1 MKKFVLRI
9 TATAKE
15 PESVFKLTRQ
25 FHSLSIEQNELI
37 YNELIMELHGSKL
50 RHLKLKKVFI
60 QCLERLLKHTP
71 LLEYIELSQVSLISM
86 GPGKISLPNLK
97 YIKLEDSSDEIFS
110 LITDTTNLTTLEI
123 INYENREI
131 TMKFIMQNPSINSLA
146 IGYRNL
152 ENFFQNGDVLSV
164 PFRLKKLDFA
174 GFPTVVVADEECL
187 KKFLKLHAQT
197 LEEIRLP
204 HIISNE
210 ICQIVFTLPNLKVLT
225 FNVSSL
231 PTEKSFYCCMMPLE
245 KITKLRLVGKFPKHE
260 IGKLFMANFPNVIT
274 LNLKHLKCSVW
285 FMKFMHK
292 ISDSQKNIQ
301 HLKISNFFA
310 GASPN
315 LHFKNLKSLFV
326 YNSQNIAVWKNFILT
341 HSSTIEE
348 IIVDKIHE
356 EGKFKPNDILDIL
369 DLPKIRKLSIR
380 GDRKS
385 IDEIYSVIKSDYK
398 QLREVNLRIFISKN
412 YSLSIDKKIIFPCD
426 KKFWWPQ
433 KCDKFIN
440 EE

>member
-1 MKKFVLRI
+1 MILK
-9 TATAKE
+9 
-15 PESVFKLTRQ
+15 
-25 FHSLSIEQNELI
+25 
-37 YNELIMELHGSKL
+37 LHGSKL

-60 QCLERLLKHTP
+60 QCLEGLLEHSP
-71 LLEYIELSQVSLISM
+71 LLEYIELSQVSLISIPM
-86 GPGKISLPNLK
+86 STKKVPLPNLK
-97 YIKLEDSSDEIFS
+97 HIKLEDSSDEIFS
-110 LITDTTNLTTLEI
+110 LFTDTPNLTTLEI

-131 TMKFIMQNPSINSLA
+131 TMKFIMQHPSIHSFS

-152 ENFFQNGDVLSV
+152 ESFFQSEDVLSF

-174 GFPTVVVADEECL
+174 GFPTIVTANEECL

-231 PTEKSFYCCMMPLE
+231 EQEKSFYCCMMPLE

-292 ISDSQKNIQ
+292 ISESQKNIQ

-315 LHFKNLKSLFV
+315 LQFKNLKSLFV
-326 YNSQNIAVWKNFILT
+326 YNSQNIAVWKNFIQT
-341 HSSTIEE
+341 HSSTLEE

-356 EGKFKPNDILDIL
+356 EGKFKKNDIEDLL

-380 GDRKS
+380 GDKKS
-385 IDEIYSVIKSDYK
+385 IDDIYSVIKVDYK
-398 QLREVNLRIFISKN
+398 HLKEVNLRILVPKN
-412 YSLSIDKKIIFPCD
+412 YGLSIDKKIIFPSD
-426 KKFWWPQ
+426 KNFWWPQ
-433 KCDKFIN
+433 KCDKFI
-440 EE
+440 EEE